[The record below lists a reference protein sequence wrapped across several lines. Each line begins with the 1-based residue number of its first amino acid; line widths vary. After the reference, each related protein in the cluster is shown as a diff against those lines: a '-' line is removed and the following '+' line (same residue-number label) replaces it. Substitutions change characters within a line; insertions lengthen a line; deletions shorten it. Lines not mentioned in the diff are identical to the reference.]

1 MEKNFHLTRKS
12 VIQKAYDE
20 CLTEMYTKAQPPL
33 DYMDAVRRLRNGE
46 EVETKLDPIYQR
58 HYLSQDEFHYILDK
72 YIEAY
77 GMSPYWKYC
86 VETVEEYLKKGGLKT
101 VYKDEGKTTVRT
113 PKLID
118 EIGEENAEKVFAL
131 IKDCKDFYRFDREE
145 GDFSC
150 AISLGC
156 SPTSN
161 KERVIQY
168 WKEHGK
174 DITIEDRDPDTL
186 WYRDEYGDDWKNIYD
201 EERGLEDEQEQ

>member
-20 CLTEMYTKAQPPL
+20 CLTEMYAKAQPPL
-33 DYMDAVRRLRNGE
+33 DYMDVVRRLKNGE

-58 HYLSQDEFHYILDK
+58 HYLSQYEFHYILDK

-77 GMSPYWKYC
+77 GMSPYWKDS

-101 VYKDEGKTTVRT
+101 VYKDDGKTTVRT
-113 PKLID
+113 PKLVD

-145 GDFSC
+145 SDFSC

-156 SPTSN
+156 SPMSN

-174 DITIEDRDPDTL
+174 DITIEDREPDTL
-186 WYRDEYGDDWKNIYD
+186 WYRDEFGDDWKDVYD
-201 EERGLEDEQEQ
+201 EERGLEDEQE